1 MVVIYTRSAM
11 LEDLAQKCMETF
23 SDLAHLDNP
32 DCRIAYQFSNQEKE
46 SRNRIVYA
54 DVEKVKDKI
63 KAFMRYDFLVTF
75 YEPNCEGLDEEHML
89 RLMYHELKHI
99 GFEAATD
106 KFWIIPHDVEDFR
119 DVIDRWGLDWIYSK
133 PHELTDAV
141 QSS

>member
-23 SDLAHLDNP
+23 PDLAHLDNP
-32 DCRIAYQFSNQEKE
+32 DCRIAYQLSNQEKE

-63 KAFMRYDFLVTF
+63 KAFMHYDFLVTF
-75 YEPNCEGLDEEHML
+75 YEPNCEKLDEEHLM

-99 GFEAATD
+99 GFDPADD
-106 KFWIIPHDVEDFR
+106 KFWMIPHDVEDFS
-119 DVIDRWGLDWIYSK
+119 VMIERWGLDWIYS
-133 PHELTDAV
+133 TQDALQDV
-141 QSS
+141 SQSS